1 MKRNVL
7 NSMGTP
13 VPKGQPRIIAS
24 LPAGAA
30 TFRERNPVPFAC
42 IVLRVKAVER
52 TLSVLE
58 ALGRPRPL
66 ADIAERT
73 GLPKPTV
80 HRILQVLVARG
91 FARDAEDGVYAAG
104 PRVLTVAGE
113 ALAELDLAGL
123 ARPTLTALQR
133 SVGGTVHLALRNG
146 DEAVYVEKI
155 ESGEPYRMA
164 SRIGLPLR
172 LHSTAIG
179 KAILAFL
186 PEPELVDV
194 LARIPLERQTAS
206 TFVTEETLRAELAR
220 VRSRGYAI
228 DDEEN
233 EEGVRCVAAPL
244 VDHQGR
250 VAGGISVS
258 SLVYVRSLAEARR
271 IAPEVVRAAAE
282 LSAQLGAR
290 AA

>member
-1 MKRNVL
+1 
-7 NSMGTP
+7 
-13 VPKGQPRIIAS
+13 
-24 LPAGAA
+24 
-30 TFRERNPVPFAC
+30 
-42 IVLRVKAVER
+42 VKAVER

-66 ADIAERT
+66 AEIAELT

-113 ALAELDLAGL
+113 ALAELDIAGL
-123 ARPTLTALQR
+123 ARPLLGALQH

-155 ESGEPYRMA
+155 EGGEPYRMA

-186 PEPELVDV
+186 PEAELDE
-194 LARIPLERQTAS
+194 LLGRLPLEARTPSTLVTAAA
-206 TFVTEETLRAELAR
+206 LRAELKR
-220 VRSRGYAI
+220 IRTLGYAI

-233 EEGVRCVAAPL
+233 EAGVRCVAAPL
-244 VDHQGR
+244 FDHQGR
-250 VAGGISVS
+250 AVGGVS
-258 SLVYVRSLAEARR
+258 ASALVYVRSLAEAKR
-271 IAPEVVRAAAE
+271 IAPEVLRAAAE
-282 LSAQLGAR
+282 LSQHLGAR

>member
-1 MKRNVL
+1 MARARDDARRQAR
-7 NSMGTP
+7 SE
-13 VPKGQPRIIAS
+13 QRSIFS
-24 LPAGAA
+24 
-30 TFRERNPVPFAC
+30 C
-42 IVLRVKAVER
+42 IVWRVKAVER

-58 ALGRPRPL
+58 ALGSPRPL
-66 ADIAERT
+66 AEIAERT

-104 PRVLTVAGE
+104 PRVLTAAGE
-113 ALAELDLAGL
+113 ALAELDLARL

-155 ESGEPYRMA
+155 ESREPYRMA
-164 SRIGLPLR
+164 ARSGLPLR

-194 LARIPLERQTAS
+194 LARISLERQTPS

-250 VAGGISVS
+250 VAGGVS
-258 SLVYVRSLAEARR
+258 ASALVYVRTLAEARR

>member
-1 MKRNVL
+1 LTALLHFRRASERRS
-7 NSMGTP
+7 NS
-13 VPKGQPRIIAS
+13 S
-24 LPAGAA
+24 
-30 TFRERNPVPFAC
+30 
-42 IVLRVKAVER
+42 IVRRVKAVER

-66 ADIAERT
+66 AEIAELAE
-73 GLPKPTV
+73 LPKPTV

-123 ARPTLTALQR
+123 ARPILGALQR

-155 ESGEPYRMA
+155 EGDEPYRMA

-172 LHSTAIG
+172 LHSTGIG

-186 PEPELVDV
+186 PEAERDEL
-194 LARIPLERQTAS
+194 LGRLPLETRTPR
-206 TFVTEETLRAELAR
+206 TLVTVKALRAELERIRA
-220 VRSRGYAI
+220 RGYAI

-233 EEGVRCVAAPL
+233 ETGVRCVAAPL
-244 VDHQGR
+244 FDHQGR
-250 VAGGISVS
+250 VAGGVSVS
-258 SLVYVRSLAEARR
+258 SLVYVLSPEDAER
-271 IAPEVVRAAAE
+271 IAPEVVRAAGE
-282 LSAQLGAR
+282 LSQLLGAR

>member
-13 VPKGQPRIIAS
+13 VPEGQPRIITC
-24 LPAGAA
+24 LPARAA
-30 TFRERNPVPFAC
+30 TSRERNPVPFPC

-91 FARDAEDGVYAAG
+91 FARDAEDGLYAAG

-146 DEAVYVEKI
+146 DEAVYVDKI
-155 ESGEPYRMA
+155 EGDEPYRMA
-164 SRIGLPLR
+164 SRVGLPLR
-172 LHSTAIG
+172 LHSTGIG
-179 KAILAFL
+179 KAILASL
-186 PEPELVDV
+186 SDGELAEL
-194 LARIPLERQTAS
+194 LARLPLEARTPR
-206 TFVTEETLRAELAR
+206 TLT
-220 VRSRGYAI
+220 
-228 DDEEN
+228 
-233 EEGVRCVAAPL
+233 
-244 VDHQGR
+244 
-250 VAGGISVS
+250 
-258 SLVYVRSLAEARR
+258 
-271 IAPEVVRAAAE
+271 
-282 LSAQLGAR
+282 
-290 AA
+290 

>member
-1 MKRNVL
+1 M
-7 NSMGTP
+7 
-13 VPKGQPRIIAS
+13 PRTEPRSI
-24 LPAGAA
+24 P
-30 TFRERNPVPFAC
+30 C

-91 FARDAEDGVYAAG
+91 FARDADDGIYAAG

-123 ARPTLTALQR
+123 ARPALTALQR

-164 SRIGLPLR
+164 SRVGLPLR

-186 PEPELVDV
+186 PEPELADV
-194 LARIPLERQTAS
+194 LARIPLDAQTAS
-206 TFVTEETLRAELAR
+206 TLVSEDALRAELVR
-220 VRSRGYAI
+220 VRTRGYAI

-233 EEGVRCVAAPL
+233 ETGVRCVAAPL

-250 VAGGISVS
+250 VAGGVSVS
-258 SLVYVRSLAEARR
+258 SLVWVRSLADARR
-271 IAPEVVRAAAE
+271 IGPEVVRCAAE
-282 LSAQLGAR
+282 LSAELGAR

>member
-1 MKRNVL
+1 
-7 NSMGTP
+7 
-13 VPKGQPRIIAS
+13 
-24 LPAGAA
+24 
-30 TFRERNPVPFAC
+30 
-42 IVLRVKAVER
+42 VKAVER

-66 ADIAERT
+66 AEIATQT

-104 PRVLTVAGE
+104 PRLLTVAGE
-113 ALAELDLAGL
+113 ALAELDLAGT
-123 ARPTLTALQR
+123 ARPILGALQR

-146 DEAVYVEKI
+146 DEAFYVEKI
-155 ESGEPYRMA
+155 EGSEPYRMA
-164 SRIGLPLR
+164 SRVGSPLR
-172 LHSTAIG
+172 LHSTGIG

-186 PEPELVDV
+186 PPAERDEL
-194 LARIPLERQTAS
+194 LARLPLEPRTPS
-206 TFVTEETLRAELAR
+206 TLVSVEALRAELER
-220 VRSRGYAI
+220 VRARGYAI

-233 EEGVRCVAAPL
+233 EPGVRCVAAPVL
-244 VDHQGR
+244 DHQGR
-250 VAGGISVS
+250 VAGGLSVS
-258 SLVYVRSLAEARR
+258 SLVYVLSLADAKR

-282 LSAQLGAR
+282 LSQELGAR